1 MLTFAPLDVA
11 PDAVPEAGSLPA
23 MMARRYDAYVREIV
37 RPFFRDHFARLDRQI
52 VLVDVLSTLNAGPD
66 ALRDLESGLASI
78 LDCFNP
84 GRRSLLSTLFNPR
97 IDRILFAATK
107 ADHLHRSSHDRL
119 EAILRRITERAIGRA
134 TFAGATI
141 DVIALAAIRATR
153 EATIRQGGVNL
164 PAILGVP
171 AAGEMMGRQVFDG
184 KTEIAMFPGDLPND
198 PNAFFNDPSAFRG
211 LTTVPAPD
219 ADFRFLHLLPPAL
232 TEGEPLPHIRLDRAL
247 EFLIGDRLS

>member
-1 MLTFAPLDVA
+1 
-11 PDAVPEAGSLPA
+11 
-23 MMARRYDAYVREIV
+23 MMQRRYESYKAVLV
-37 RPFFRDHFARLDRQI
+37 RPFFREHFSRLDRQI

-66 ALRDLESGLASI
+66 ALRDLESALASI

-119 EAILRRITERAIGRA
+119 EAIVRRITERAIGRA

-171 AAGEMMGRQVFDG
+171 AAGEVMGQQVFDG
-184 KTEIAMFPGDLPND
+184 KTEIAMVPGALPDD

-211 LTTVPAPD
+211 LTSVPAPD